1 MKKLREWLTGV
12 MLIIDEKS
20 RKLLVLSSILG
31 LLWFFVELSF
41 VYILQD
47 FLLSLKIL
55 SPGQLQ
61 VPSWFPVGTYQ
72 STFLLIS
79 FGIVRSALNYF
90 KSYFSIVAQQAFIKS
105 CREQILDNGL
115 DSKYFLSSS
124 EFLTLFTDR
133 VNQSG
138 VFVQYISLGLV
149 SASSVCLFFGF
160 GIFYAPK
167 EMIFSLSVTIIL
179 MIPIK
184 NTTHKIQE
192 IGEHLIEE
200 WNQINE
206 EVLTSKKNLFF
217 LSVYNLITFKKVEI
231 KKNLVKYEEHYG
243 SYASVASMISSVPL
257 FVGISVLSVCTYLS
271 IEYFHTNGVKV
282 LSFFYIFLRLVQ
294 GLSELNS
301 IGGALKLSHPAFNNV
316 RDTIIHLKK
325 TRESLTDGRILQK
338 LNTDHSQ
345 TNIEFKLISFAY
357 PNELP
362 LYENLQIGINLGD
375 VLVIKGVS
383 GSGKSTLL
391 KLLLGLEAPTKGSVL
406 INGTNVLDLDPHWRL
421 HLGYVGPDPYLIKGS
436 VRDNLHFG
444 NFEVSNYSDQNYWDA
459 LSLAGLSSE
468 FKSSNINLDT
478 ILSELSFLSTGQKQR
493 MAIARAFLRK
503 PSFVILDEATAN
515 LDSITEQQIIDNLIK
530 LSPNIVTIIVTHKNS
545 FDKIGTKFINI
556 GEK

>member
-1 MKKLREWLTGV
+1 MKKLRDWLNGV
-12 MLIIDEKS
+12 MLIIDIKA
-20 RKLLVLSSILG
+20 RKLLFLSSLLG

-41 VYILQD
+41 VYILQG

-61 VPSWFPVGTYQ
+61 VPSWFPIGMYQ

-79 FGIVRSALNYF
+79 FGIMRSALNYF

-105 CREQILDNGL
+105 CREQIVDTGL

-138 VFVQYISLGLV
+138 IFVQYLSLGLV
-149 SASSVCLFFGF
+149 SVSSVCLFFSF
-160 GIFYAPK
+160 GVFYAPK
-167 EMIFSLSVTIIL
+167 EMIFSLTLTIIL

-184 NTTHKIQE
+184 KTTHKIQE
-192 IGEHLIEE
+192 IGEALILE

-206 EVLTSKKNLFF
+206 EVLNSKKNLFF
-217 LSVYNLITFKKVEI
+217 LSVYNLINFKKKELR
-231 KKNLVKYEEHYG
+231 KNLLRYEQHYG
-243 SYASVASMISSVPL
+243 AYASVASMISSVPL

-271 IEYFHTNGVKV
+271 IEYFHTDGVRV
-282 LSFFYIFLRLVQ
+282 LAFFYIFLRLVQ

-316 RDTIIHLKK
+316 RDAILHLNKMNENLNQK
-325 TRESLTDGRILQK
+325 REF
-338 LNTDHSQ
+338 H
-345 TNIEFKLISFAY
+345 EFKKNNSQKKIKFDEISFAY

-362 LYENLQIGINLGD
+362 LYEKLHVEITLGD

-391 KLLLGLEAPTKGSVL
+391 KLLLGLEEPTKGSIL
-406 INGTNVLDLDPHWRL
+406 INGTNVLELDPDWRL
-421 HLGYVGPDPYLIKGS
+421 QLGYVGPDPYLIKGT

-444 NFEVSNYSDQNYWDA
+444 NFEVVNFSDQDCWDA
-459 LSLAGLSSE
+459 LSMAGLTLE
-468 FKSSNINLDT
+468 FQSGNIKLDT
-478 ILSELSFLSTGQKQR
+478 VLSELSFLSTGQKQR

-503 PSFVILDEATAN
+503 PTFVILDEATAN
-515 LDSITEQQIIDNLIK
+515 LDSTTEQQIIENLLK
-530 LSPNIVTIIVTHKNS
+530 LSPKIITIIVTHKNS